1 MNIRMPNATEAA
13 RILREALAEKGVD
26 LKHTQVLELIA
37 RLQGYRNAHVMNHD
51 KKFAHPIA
59 LKALASADFQLRE
72 TSPCARIDADR
83 FAVTI
88 RREPAGIR
96 VAVLAPSQPNV
107 ALSDTLYRQDG
118 TSQPFAAG
126 LTALTGSL
134 GALKAQFSA
143 SDADDPWCECAD
155 CGTRTRES
163 GLKEIR
169 DFGQRVMPG
178 EECPAGE
185 CPECGAL
192 AHISDDQSDEVPA
205 EAAGSETAA
214 QSASRVTL
222 SSHSHLVPREPKVV
236 EVSDRDR
243 DTVPKELRL
252 IRYVHEAF
260 ANLPALDC
268 SDDSIADQ
276 TAVEYDGLDEGETES
291 ASFWDLLVARFD
303 EKGCFH
309 LQDGRILCFKHLS

>member
-13 RILREALAEKGVD
+13 RILREALAEKGVE

-37 RLQGYRNAHVMNHD
+37 RLQGYRNAHVMGKD
-51 KKFAHPIA
+51 AKFIGPIA

-72 TSPCARIDADR
+72 ASPYARIDADR

-88 RREPAGIR
+88 RREPQGVR
-96 VAVLAPSQPNV
+96 VAVLATSQPS
-107 ALSDTLYRQDG
+107 APLSDTLYRHDG
-118 TSQPFAAG
+118 TSEPFAAG
-126 LTALTGSL
+126 LAALAGAL
-134 GALKAQFSA
+134 GALKAQLSA

-163 GLKEIR
+163 KLKEIR
-169 DFGQRVMPG
+169 DFSQRVMPG

-192 AHISDDQSDEVPA
+192 AHVSDDQSDEVPA
-205 EAAGSETAA
+205 EAGDDATDNADV
-214 QSASRVTL
+214 SA
-222 SSHSHLVPREPKVV
+222 HWDLVPAQPQVV

-243 DTVPKELRL
+243 ETALIDRRL
-252 IRYVHEAF
+252 IRYVNEAF
-260 ANLPALDC
+260 GNLRDLDT

-276 TAVEYDGLDEGETES
+276 TAVEYDGLDGETDS
-291 ASFWDLLVARFD
+291 ASFWDLLVAPLD